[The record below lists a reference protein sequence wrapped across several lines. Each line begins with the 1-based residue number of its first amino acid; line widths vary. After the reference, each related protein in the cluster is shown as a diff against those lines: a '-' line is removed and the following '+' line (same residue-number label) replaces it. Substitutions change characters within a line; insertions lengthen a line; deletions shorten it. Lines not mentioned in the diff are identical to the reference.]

1 MTMGMRFHGVMTSAA
16 APAAAAF
23 SCTASAMLMDA
34 ARAASIFVSLLILAG
49 LLVLTGL
56 LSITLISSLIALLV
70 LVILLVLS
78 ILAIVPAPASETRG

>member
-16 APAAAAF
+16 AF

-34 ARAASIFVSLLILAG
+34 ACAASIFVSLLILAG

-56 LSITLISSLIALLV
+56 LSITLISLIALLV

>member
-1 MTMGMRFHGVMTSAA
+1 MTMGMRFHGVMTSTA

-56 LSITLISSLIALLV
+56 LSITLISLIALLV